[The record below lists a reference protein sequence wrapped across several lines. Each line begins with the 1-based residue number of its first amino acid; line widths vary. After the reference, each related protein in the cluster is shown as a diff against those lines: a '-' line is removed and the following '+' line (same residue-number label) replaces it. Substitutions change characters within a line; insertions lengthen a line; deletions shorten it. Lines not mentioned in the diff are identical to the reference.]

1 MTAAI
6 RFAPVSA
13 LPVLLEEIARD
24 GLARAAIDGATIKD
38 GADLL
43 AALGRA
49 LAFPA
54 YYGQNWD
61 AAEEC
66 LRDLAER
73 YPQGCALFVD
83 HARGLWQRQPRK
95 MGQLTSLWLAASEAS
110 AVPLRL
116 IFLLDGEGQP
126 TS

>member
-1 MTAAI
+1 MSVAV
-6 RFAPVSA
+6 RFAQVSV
-13 LPVLLEEIARD
+13 LPALLEEITRD

-38 GADLL
+38 GPDLL

-49 LAFPA
+49 LAFPP

-66 LRDLAER
+66 LRDLGER
-73 YPQGCALFVD
+73 YPKGCALLVD

-95 MGQLTSLWLAASEAS
+95 MGLLTSLWLAASETA

-116 IFLLDGEGQP
+116 IYLLDGDGQP
-126 TS
+126 TA

>member
-1 MTAAI
+1 MTVAV

-13 LPVLLEEIARD
+13 LPALLEEITRD

-38 GADLL
+38 GPDLL

-83 HARGLWQRQPRK
+83 HARGLWQCQPRK
-95 MGQLTSLWLAASEAS
+95 MGQLTSLWLAASETAT
-110 AVPLRL
+110 VPLRL
-116 IFLLDGEGQP
+116 IFLLDGERAP

>member
-1 MTAAI
+1 MSVAV
-6 RFAPVSA
+6 RFAQVSV
-13 LPVLLEEIARD
+13 LPALLEEITRD

-38 GADLL
+38 GPDLL

-49 LAFPA
+49 LAFPP

-66 LRDLAER
+66 LRDLGER
-73 YPQGCALFVD
+73 YPKGCALFVD

-95 MGQLTSLWLAASEAS
+95 MGQLTSLWLAASETA

-116 IFLLDGEGQP
+116 IYLLDGDGQP
-126 TS
+126 TA

>member
-13 LPVLLEEIARD
+13 LPALLEEIARD

-38 GADLL
+38 GPDLL

-49 LAFPA
+49 LTFPA

-66 LRDLAER
+66 LRDLDER
-73 YPQGCALFVD
+73 YPKGCALFVD

-95 MGQLTSLWLAASEAS
+95 MGQLTSLWLAASESA

-116 IFLLDGEGQP
+116 IFLLDGGRAP
-126 TS
+126 TI

>member
-1 MTAAI
+1 MTAAV
-6 RFAPVSA
+6 RFAAASS
-13 LPVLLEEIARD
+13 LPALLEEIARD

-43 AALGRA
+43 AALGHA

-66 LRDLAER
+66 LRDLGER
-73 YPQGCALFVD
+73 YPKGCALFVD

-95 MGQLTSLWLAASEAS
+95 MGVLTSVWLAASETA

-116 IFLLDGEGQP
+116 IFLLDGDRAP
-126 TS
+126 MA

>member
-1 MTAAI
+1 MSVAI

-13 LPVLLEEIARD
+13 LPSLLEEIARD

-38 GADLL
+38 GPDLL

-49 LAFPA
+49 LSFPA

-66 LRDLAER
+66 LRDLGEGH
-73 YPQGCALFVD
+73 PKGCALIVD
-83 HARGLWQRQPRK
+83 HARDLWQRQPRK
-95 MGQLTSLWLAASEAS
+95 MGQLTSIWLAASEAA

-116 IFLLDGEGQP
+116 IFLLDGERAAR
-126 TS
+126 S